1 MTENQT
7 VKYLPT
13 DINILNMNNKKRL
26 LIYFMA
32 LFSVMHIHAQ
42 TVQKGKDGVVF
53 NVPSNAFNIN
63 KIKLKVWK
71 DDIIQVIVS
80 PKESFSDRKSLII
93 TEKINDIPQWNV
105 EETNKEIIL
114 RTQSITARIDKQNYN
129 ISFSKS
135 DGTVLLSE
143 NEKNLQ
149 PAEVAGEKCYHIK
162 QSYKYSENESLYGL
176 GSYMDGE
183 VRLNGKKVT
192 MLQKNREDV
201 VPVIIS
207 SNKYSI
213 LWDNYSLG
221 EFNDV
226 KGSYYLWSSVADE
239 INYFFMY
246 GDNLD
251 HLVSSYR
258 QLTGKAPMYPK
269 WAFGYIQ
276 SKQKYNTQN
285 EIVSVVKGFRDRKFP
300 LDLIVQ
306 DWQYWPEGQWGQKSF
321 NRKNY
326 PDPQKM
332 MDDIHA
338 MNTKIMISIWP
349 DMAQGGPNNT
359 AMKAID
365 GLLNDNA
372 HLNIFKPEARQL
384 YWKQANDSLFHYGID
399 GWWAD
404 CSEGYDSDWT
414 SPYFKL
420 PSVQG
425 DKVNSDKLTGM
436 FGSGRYINS
445 YALMHT
451 KGLFEGQRATTSAK
465 RVFIL
470 TRSAFAGLQ
479 KYGASYWSGDVSAN
493 WEEFRAQ
500 IPAGLNFCMT
510 GIPYWTTDIAGYFI
524 KHEPGWWFSNGV
536 FEKGQEDKGFLELYT
551 RWFQFAAFCPLFRA
565 HGADFPR
572 EPWAFVTQ
580 DSLTYRA
587 LLKFTNL
594 RYRLI
599 PYLYSIAWRVTNE
612 NYTLMRALPFDF
624 MNDSATYNINNQY
637 MFGPSFLVNPV
648 VEPLYYLPNSIKVE
662 GSIQPDANSNTK
674 LEAKSNSYTRSVY
687 LPKGTQ
693 WFDFWTGKSYSGGI
707 TVKADA
713 SFETMPLYVK
723 AGSIIPMGPFIQY
736 SSEKTDPL
744 EIRIYPGASGEFV
757 LYEDENDN
765 YNYEKGVYSLI
776 EFHWNNAL
784 KTLTISERKG
794 EFPGMLNKRKF
805 EIVLVNEN
813 SGIGIETQAI
823 SKAIDYSGK
832 KIEVSLKF

>member
-1 MTENQT
+1 MADNQI
-7 VKYLPT
+7 VKYLQEVV
-13 DINILNMNNKKRL
+13 NMLNMNNKKQL
-26 LIYFMA
+26 LIYSLFS
-32 LFSVMHIHAQ
+32 FSVMFTQAQ
-42 TVQKGKDGVVF
+42 TIQKEQDEVVF
-53 NVPSNAFNIN
+53 TAPSNTFNIK

-114 RTQSITARIDKQNYN
+114 RTQSIIARIDKQNYN

-162 QSYKYSENESLYGL
+162 QSFKYSENESLYGL

-183 VRLNGKKVT
+183 VRLNGKKVI

-207 SNKYSI
+207 SNKYGI
-213 LWDNYSLG
+213 LWDNYSLS

-226 KGSYYLWSSVADE
+226 KGSYYLWSNVADE
-239 INYFFMY
+239 INYFFLY

-258 QLTGKAPMYPK
+258 QLTGIAPMYPK
-269 WAFGYIQ
+269 WAYGYIQ
-276 SKQKYNTQN
+276 SKQKYNTQD
-285 EIVSVVKGFRDRKFP
+285 EIVSIVKEFREKKFP

-306 DWQYWPEGQWGQKSF
+306 DWQYWPVGQWGQKSF

-326 PDPQKM
+326 PDPKKM
-332 MDDIHA
+332 MEDIHA

-365 GLLNDNA
+365 GLLKDNA
-372 HLNIFKPEARQL
+372 HLNILKPEARQL
-384 YWKQANDSLFHYGID
+384 YWNQANDSLFHYGID

-420 PSVQG
+420 PPVRG

-479 KYGASYWSGDVSAN
+479 KYGASYWTGDVSAN

-580 DSLTYRA
+580 DSLTYRT

-662 GSIQPDANSNTK
+662 GSIQPDANTNTK
-674 LEAKSNSYTRSVY
+674 LEAKSNFYTRSVY

-693 WFDFWTGKSYSGGI
+693 WIDFWTGKSYSGGI
-707 TVKADA
+707 TIKADA

-723 AGSIIPMGPFIQY
+723 AGSIMPMGPFIQY
-736 SSEKTDPL
+736 STEKTDPL
-744 EIRIYPGASGEFV
+744 EIRIYPGANGEFT

-784 KTLTISERKG
+784 KTLTISDRKG

-813 SGIGIETQAI
+813 SGIGIETQVI

-832 KIEVSLKF
+832 KMEVNLKF

>member
-1 MTENQT
+1 ML
-7 VKYLPT
+7 K
-13 DINILNMNNKKRL
+13 MNNKKRL
-26 LIYFMA
+26 LIYFIV

-42 TVQKGKDGVVF
+42 TVQKEQDGVVF
-53 NVPSNAFNIN
+53 NVPSNVFNIN

-80 PKESFSDRKSLII
+80 PQESFSDRESLIV

-114 RTQSITARIDKQNYN
+114 STQTIIAHIDKQNYN
-129 ISFSKS
+129 VAFSRS

-162 QSYKYSENESLYGL
+162 QSFKYSENESLYGL

-213 LWDNYSLG
+213 IWDNYSLS

-226 KGSYYLWSSVADE
+226 KGSYYLWSNVADE
-239 INYFFMY
+239 INYFFIY

-269 WAFGYIQ
+269 WAYGYIQ
-276 SKQKYNTQN
+276 SKQKYNTQD
-285 EIVSVVKGFRDRKFP
+285 EIVSIVKEFREKKFP

-326 PDPQKM
+326 PDPKKM
-332 MDDIHA
+332 MEDIHA

-349 DMAQGGPNNT
+349 NMAQGSPDNT
-359 AMKAID
+359 AMKAIN
-365 GLLNDNA
+365 GLLKDNA
-372 HLNIFKPEARQL
+372 HLDIMKPEARQL

-420 PSVQG
+420 PAIQSNKINT
-425 DKVNSDKLTGM
+425 DELTRLY
-436 FGSGRYINS
+436 GSGRYINS

-451 KGLFEGQRATTSAK
+451 KGLYEGQRATTSSK

-470 TRSAFAGLQ
+470 TRSAYAGLQ

-524 KHEPGWWFSNGV
+524 KHEPGWWFSNAV
-536 FEKGQEDKGFLELYT
+536 FEKGQEDKGFHELYT

-572 EPWAFVTQ
+572 EPWAFATQ
-580 DSLTYRA
+580 DSLTYRT

-594 RYRLI
+594 RYRLM
-599 PYLYSIAWRVTNE
+599 PYIYSIAWKVTNE
-612 NYTLMRALPFDF
+612 NYTMMRALPFDF

-662 GSIQPDANSNTK
+662 GSIEPDANTTNK
-674 LEAKSNSYTRSVY
+674 IEAKSNYFVRPVY
-687 LPKGTQ
+687 LPKGTK
-693 WFDFWTGKSYSGGI
+693 WFDFWTGKNYEGGNTI
-707 TVKADA
+707 KADA
-713 SFETMPLYVK
+713 RFETMPLFVK

-736 SSEKTDPL
+736 STEKTDPM
-744 EIRIYPGASGEFV
+744 EIRIYPGANGEFT

-784 KTLTISERKG
+784 KTLTISNRKG

-813 SGIGIETQAI
+813 SGIGIETPAI
-823 SKAIDYSGK
+823 LKAIDYSGK
-832 KIEVSLKF
+832 KLEVSLKY

>member
-1 MTENQT
+1 M
-7 VKYLPT
+7 
-13 DINILNMNNKKRL
+13 LNMNNKKQL
-26 LIYFMA
+26 LIYS
-32 LFSVMHIHAQ
+32 LFSFCVMLSQAQ
-42 TVQKGKDGVVF
+42 TIQKEQDGIVF
-53 NVPSNAFNIN
+53 SAPSNSANIK

-71 DDIIQVIVS
+71 DDIIQIVVS
-80 PKESFSDRKSLII
+80 PKESFSERESLII
-93 TEKINDIPQWNV
+93 TEKMNSSPHWNV
-105 EETNKEIIL
+105 EETNKEVLL
-114 RTQSITARIDKQNYN
+114 RTQSIIARIDKQDFH
-129 ISFSKS
+129 ISFSKI

-143 NEKNLQ
+143 KEKNIQL
-149 PAEVAGEKCYHIK
+149 AEVAGEKCYSIK
-162 QSYKYSENESLYGL
+162 QSFQYSENESLYGL

-183 VRLNGKKVT
+183 LRLNGKKVT

-201 VPVIIS
+201 VPFIIS
-207 SNKYSI
+207 SNKYGI
-213 LWDNYSLG
+213 LWDNYSLS

-226 KGSYYLWSSVADE
+226 KGCYYLWSNVADE

-276 SKQKYNTQN
+276 SKQKYNTQT
-285 EIVSVVKGFRDRKFP
+285 EIVSIVKGFRDRKFP

-326 PDPQKM
+326 PDPKKM
-332 MDDIHA
+332 MQDIHA

-349 DMAQGGPNNT
+349 NMGKGCPDNT

-365 GLLNDNA
+365 GLLKDNE
-372 HLNIFKPEARQL
+372 HLNILKPDARQL
-384 YWKQANDSLFHYGID
+384 YWKQSNDSLFHYGID

-420 PSVQG
+420 PVTQSNKINT
-425 DKVNSDKLTGM
+425 DELTRLY
-436 FGSGRYINS
+436 GSGRYINS

-451 KGLFEGQRATTSAK
+451 KGLYEGQRATTSSK

-470 TRSAFAGLQ
+470 TRSAYAGLQ

-510 GIPYWTTDIAGYFI
+510 GIPYWTTDISGYFI

-536 FEKGQEDKGFLELYT
+536 FEKGQEDKGFHELYT
-551 RWFQFAAFCPLFRA
+551 RWFQFASFCPLFRA

-580 DSLTYRA
+580 DSLTYHT

-594 RYRLI
+594 RYRLM
-599 PYLYSIAWRVTNE
+599 PYIYSIAWKVTNE
-612 NYTLMRALPFDF
+612 NYTMMRALPFDF

-662 GSIQPDANSNTK
+662 GSIEPDANTTNK
-674 LEAKSNSYTRSVY
+674 IEAKSNYFVRSVY

-693 WFDFWTGKSYSGGI
+693 WFDFWTGKNYEGGN

-713 SFETMPLYVK
+713 RFETMPLFIK

-736 SSEKTDPL
+736 STEKTDPL
-744 EIRIYPGASGEFV
+744 EIRIYPGANGEFT

-765 YNYEKGVYSLI
+765 YNYEKGIYSLI

-784 KTLTISERKG
+784 ETLTISDRKG

-813 SGIGIETQAI
+813 SGIGIETQVI
-823 SKAIDYSGK
+823 SKAIDYSGGK
-832 KIEVSLKF
+832 MVVSLKI

>member
-1 MTENQT
+1 
-7 VKYLPT
+7 
-13 DINILNMNNKKRL
+13 MN
-26 LIYFMA
+26 
-32 LFSVMHIHAQ
+32 S
-42 TVQKGKDGVVF
+42 
-53 NVPSNAFNIN
+53 
-63 KIKLKVWK
+63 
-71 DDIIQVIVS
+71 S
-80 PKESFSDRKSLII
+80 PH
-93 TEKINDIPQWNV
+93 WNV
-105 EETNKEIIL
+105 EETDKEVLL
-114 RTQSITARIDKQNYN
+114 RTQSVIARIDKQNYHV
-129 ISFSKS
+129 SFSKI

-143 NEKNLQ
+143 NERNIQ
-149 PAEVAGEKCYHIK
+149 PTEVAGEKCYSIK
-162 QSYKYSENESLYGL
+162 QSFQYSENESLYGL

-183 VRLNGKKVT
+183 VRLNGKKVI

-213 LWDNYSLG
+213 IWDNYSLS

-226 KGSYYLWSSVADE
+226 KGSYYMWSNVADE

-276 SKQKYNTQN
+276 SKQKYNTQT
-285 EIVSVVKGFRDRKFP
+285 EIVSIVKGFRDRKFP

-326 PDPQKM
+326 PDPKKM
-332 MDDIHA
+332 MQDIHA

-349 DMAQGGPNNT
+349 NMGKGCPDNT

-365 GLLNDNA
+365 GLLKDNE
-372 HLNIFKPEARQL
+372 HLNILKPDARQL
-384 YWKQANDSLFHYGID
+384 YWKQSNDSLFHYGID

-420 PSVQG
+420 PVTQSNKINT
-425 DKVNSDKLTGM
+425 DELTRLY
-436 FGSGRYINS
+436 GSGRYINS

-451 KGLFEGQRATTSAK
+451 KGLYEGQRATTSSK

-470 TRSAFAGLQ
+470 TRSAYAGLQ

-510 GIPYWTTDIAGYFI
+510 GIPYWTTDISGYFI

-536 FEKGQEDKGFLELYT
+536 FEKGQEDKGFHELYT
-551 RWFQFAAFCPLFRA
+551 RWFQFASFCPLFRA

-580 DSLTYRA
+580 DSLTYHT

-594 RYRLI
+594 RYRLM
-599 PYLYSIAWRVTNE
+599 PYIYSIAWKVTNE
-612 NYTLMRALPFDF
+612 NYTMMRALPFDF
-624 MNDSATYNINNQY
+624 TNDSATYNINNQY

-662 GSIQPDANSNTK
+662 GSIEPDANTTNK
-674 LEAKSNSYTRSVY
+674 IEAKSNYFVRSVY

-693 WFDFWTGKSYSGGI
+693 WFDFWSGKNYEGGN

-713 SFETMPLYVK
+713 RFETMPLFIK

-736 SSEKTDPL
+736 STEKTDPL
-744 EIRIYPGASGEFV
+744 EIRIYPGANGEFT

-776 EFHWNNAL
+776 DFNWNNAL
-784 KTLTISERKG
+784 KTLTISDRKG

-805 EIVLVNEN
+805 DIVLVNEN
-813 SGIGIETQAI
+813 SGIGIETQTI
-823 SKAIDYSGK
+823 SKAIDYIGEK
-832 KIEVSLKF
+832 MKVSLKF

>member
-1 MTENQT
+1 M
-7 VKYLPT
+7 L
-13 DINILNMNNKKRL
+13 NINNKKRL
-26 LIYFMA
+26 LIYI
-32 LFSVMHIHAQ
+32 LLSFSLMLAQAQ
-42 TVQKGKDGVVF
+42 TIQKEQYGIVF
-53 NVPSNAFNIN
+53 TAPSNAFNIK

-71 DDIIQVIVS
+71 DDIIQVVVS
-80 PKESFSDRKSLII
+80 PKESFSERESLII
-93 TEKINDIPQWNV
+93 TEKMNSSPHWNV
-105 EETNKEIIL
+105 EETDKEVLL
-114 RTQSITARIDKQNYN
+114 RTQSVIARIDKQNYHV
-129 ISFSKS
+129 SFSKI

-143 NEKNLQ
+143 NERNIQ
-149 PAEVAGEKCYHIK
+149 PTEVAGEKCYSIK
-162 QSYKYSENESLYGL
+162 QSFQYSENESLYGL

-183 VRLNGKKVT
+183 VRLNGKKVI

-213 LWDNYSLG
+213 IWDNYSLS

-226 KGSYYLWSSVADE
+226 KGSYYMWSNVADE

-276 SKQKYNTQN
+276 SKQKYNTQT
-285 EIVSVVKGFRDRKFP
+285 EIVSIVKGFRDRKFP

-326 PDPQKM
+326 PDPKKM
-332 MDDIHA
+332 MQDIHA

-349 DMAQGGPNNT
+349 NMGKGCPDNT

-365 GLLNDNA
+365 GLLKDNE
-372 HLNIFKPEARQL
+372 HLNILKPDARQL
-384 YWKQANDSLFHYGID
+384 YWKQSNDSLFHYGID

-420 PSVQG
+420 PVTQSNKINT
-425 DKVNSDKLTGM
+425 DELTRLY
-436 FGSGRYINS
+436 GSGRYINS

-451 KGLFEGQRATTSAK
+451 KGLYEGQRATTSSK

-470 TRSAFAGLQ
+470 TRSAYAGLQ

-510 GIPYWTTDIAGYFI
+510 GIPYWTTDISGYFI

-536 FEKGQEDKGFLELYT
+536 FEKGQEDKGFHELYT
-551 RWFQFAAFCPLFRA
+551 RWFQFASFCPLFRA

-580 DSLTYRA
+580 DSLTYHT

-594 RYRLI
+594 RYRLM
-599 PYLYSIAWRVTNE
+599 PYIYSIAWKVTNE
-612 NYTLMRALPFDF
+612 NYTMMRALPFDF
-624 MNDSATYNINNQY
+624 TNDSATYNINNQY

-662 GSIQPDANSNTK
+662 GSIEPDANTTNK
-674 LEAKSNSYTRSVY
+674 IEAKSNYFVRSVY

-693 WFDFWTGKSYSGGI
+693 WFDFWSGKNYEGGN

-713 SFETMPLYVK
+713 RFETMPLFIK

-736 SSEKTDPL
+736 STEKTDPL
-744 EIRIYPGASGEFV
+744 EIRIYPGANGEFT

-776 EFHWNNAL
+776 DFNWNNAL
-784 KTLTISERKG
+784 KTLTISDRKG

-805 EIVLVNEN
+805 DIVLVNEN
-813 SGIGIETQAI
+813 SGIGIETQTI
-823 SKAIDYSGK
+823 SKAIDYIGEK
-832 KIEVSLKF
+832 MKVSLKF